1 MEIINAVTVF
11 RYMSLKYF
19 VHVVLLAC
27 VNLEAGKRITCREL
41 NEKEAVCLPGY
52 LFPCLTS
59 FSFCLQ
65 VRAPDAVHN
74 TGSADTHVRPKWFF
88 FFNKRG
94 LLSKENCVLQTNSVA
109 RSVGVCRWNIDV
121 CIKNVPCKFLTT
133 RSVGRSTEGCCTV
146 TDAYSFHCFLM
157 FKYVSLILKRSS
169 KC

>member
-19 VHVVLLAC
+19 VHVVLLVC

-74 TGSADTHVRPKWFF
+74 TGSADTHVRPKCFF
-88 FFNKRG
+88 FF
-94 LLSKENCVLQTNSVA
+94 L
-109 RSVGVCRWNIDV
+109 
-121 CIKNVPCKFLTT
+121 IK
-133 RSVGRSTEGCCTV
+133 EGCSPKKT
-146 TDAYSFHCFLM
+146 AYCRQTLLHDL
-157 FKYVSLILKRSS
+157 
-169 KC
+169 